1 MKPVCVV
8 CGKPAVQVY
17 IKVAD
22 DKINAAIK
30 LGVVIEE
37 NLVQETLCN
46 NHRMDEKEVIKSL
59 GEKCETIH

>member
-17 IKVAD
+17 TKVSD
-22 DKINAAIK
+22 DKINEAIK

-37 NLVQETLCN
+37 NLVQETLCYD
-46 NHRMDEKEVIKSL
+46 HRMDEKEVIKRL
-59 GEKCETIH
+59 GEKCEIIS